1 MHKEEIDLLIK
12 RSKEFLDAAK
22 ERIKKKSW
30 DLACFMAEQAVQ
42 LFLKAI
48 ILETGGE
55 YPRTHSLRELFAM
68 IGFLT
73 ENEIKYDRK
82 ALAFLEGAYFS
93 LRYLSITYNEE
104 DARNAIKTAE
114 EVVNIVENVRI
125 FKKEK

>member
-42 LFLKAI
+42 LFLKEI
-48 ILETGGE
+48 ILEKGGE

-82 ALAFLEGAYFS
+82 ALVFLEGAYFS
-93 LRYLSITYNEE
+93 LRYLSFIYNEE